1 MGRALLAIAIISS
14 LHQFFRPI
22 EGSKKVFRRVALL
35 AQSIPFFVLVGAFLI
50 EASSLDLVSRYI
62 GEDLPWIFR
71 ISAVWGSRA
80 GPLLMWA
87 ALMAVISWRM
97 SSKSNEIPLEAR
109 IMHLFTLI
117 ILFLAAVQ
125 DPFAASGNSAG
136 ELNPLLQTELMVLHP
151 PVVFTFYSLCMATS
165 ATALAGIFRKENP
178 SEIHRSILYWAR
190 LSFFVGTLGIG
201 LGGLWA
207 YTVLDWGGYWAWDP
221 VETGSI
227 LPWLT
232 LLVIIHAR
240 AQSNSGDSY
249 SVTPSLALIAGAL
262 AIHSTLVTRA
272 NGVWASVHAFVGDGQ
287 GSLSSDPY
295 VKIIQITD
303 LSAIGIEIS
312 TYLIGL
318 STLVFF
324 SFNYTLKEQKRRI
337 RENESSTFFEKNRNL
352 SSILLVYFAGIGLWI
367 GSTAVFALGL
377 AFLTLLIYG
386 DSKKTHTQWVAA
398 GTALM
403 LFSSWGWIAEW
414 EQAVAGLLP
423 FMIIWL
429 MGEEDET
436 TSLIIF
442 TNIVARNRFSR
453 SIPWYFG
460 SAFLLLTWVL
470 LTMEIDSPNLLAHEL
485 YGAIFISIMSAGL
498 AVYSW
503 NRRVSARLGSTILA
517 ITLLLSIIF
526 AGYSDL
532 FKLSGNPELV
542 VFSSVDRGDLSMFIL
557 TWLFFALPPTLHRLW
572 KTSKESISIKGDFRS
587 IANSFRS
594 EKLASHIAHLGIL
607 ILLIGHVM
615 TTTLVNRS
623 DPSHLVTLVRDEP
636 IKHGDLELVFT
647 GIEIIESD
655 QDEFTHN
662 VGDGYL
668 GVVIQVLS
676 NGETVDTLK
685 PGMLRFDTPSG
696 VFDRSE
702 TDRMTGLSGDTIFIF
717 DRFQSDELLDAMMYG
732 KSDDIDRVRVT
743 VYNLHG
749 SHLVWIGWIFVM
761 IGGSLAVITNKKK
774 SDNELD

>member
-1 MGRALLAIAIISS
+1 M
-14 LHQFFRPI
+14 
-22 EGSKKVFRRVALL
+22 
-35 AQSIPFFVLVGAFLI
+35 PFFILVGAFLV
-50 EASSLDLVSRYI
+50 EDSSLDLVSRYV

-80 GPLLMWA
+80 GPLLMWS
-87 ALMAVISWRM
+87 ALMSAISWRM

-117 ILFLAAVQ
+117 ILFLAAIQ
-125 DPFAASGNSAG
+125 DPFAASGNTDG

-165 ATALAGIFRKENP
+165 ATALAGIIRKENP
-178 SEIHRSILYWAR
+178 SEIHYSILSWAR
-190 LSFFVGTLGIG
+190 LSFLVGTLGIG

-240 AQSNSGDSY
+240 AQSNSEDSF
-249 SVTPSLALIAGAL
+249 SVTPSLAIIAGAL

-272 NGVWASVHAFVGDGQ
+272 NGVWASVHAFVGVGQ

-295 VKIIQITD
+295 VRIIQITD

-318 STLVFF
+318 SILVLF
-324 SFNYTLKEQKRRI
+324 SFNYTLQEQKRRI
-337 RENESSTFFEKNRNL
+337 RENETSTFFEKNRKL
-352 SSILLVYFAGIGLWI
+352 SSILLVYFAIIGIWI

-377 AFLTLLIYG
+377 AFLTLLIFG
-386 DSKKTHTQWVAA
+386 DSKKPHTQWFAA

-436 TSLIIF
+436 TSPIIF
-442 TNIVARNRFSR
+442 TNIAARNRLSR
-453 SIPWYFG
+453 AIPWYFG
-460 SAFLLLTWVL
+460 SAFLLLTWIL

-498 AVYSW
+498 AIYSW
-503 NRRVSARLGSTILA
+503 NRRVSAKLGSSILA
-517 ITLLLSIIF
+517 ITFLLSIIF

-532 FKLSGNPELV
+532 FKLPGNPELI

-572 KTSKESISIKGDFRS
+572 TTSKESKILTKGDYGGV
-587 IANSFRS
+587 ANSFRL
-594 EKLASHIAHLGIL
+594 EKLASHIAHLGII
-607 ILLIGHVM
+607 ILLIGHIM
-615 TTTLVNRS
+615 TTTLVDRS

-636 IKHGDLELVFT
+636 IKHGDIELVFT
-647 GIEIIESD
+647 GIETISPN
-655 QDEFTHN
+655 QDEFSHN
-662 VGDGYL
+662 VGDGYV
-668 GVVIQVLS
+668 GVVIQVFS
-676 NGETVDTLK
+676 NGEKVDTLK

-696 VFDRSE
+696 VLDRSE
-702 TDRMTGLSGDTIFIF
+702 IDRMTGFSGDTIVIF
-717 DRFQSDELLDAMMYG
+717 DRFQSYELLSADQMG
-732 KSDDIDRVRVT
+732 QTDDIDRVRVT
-743 VYNLHG
+743 IYNLHG
-749 SHLVWIGWIFVM
+749 SHLVWIGWILVM
-761 IGGSLAVITNKKK
+761 IGGSFTVITNQKK
-774 SDNELD
+774 SDNEVD